1 MHFLNTCCY
10 DLFLPCIPRRF
21 CLSYSFRVLHSIVDR
36 AELLESGNAT
46 GQTILGENNGSV
58 PMTQSAKVRWVQSM
72 QQGMS
77 GLIGSMK
84 QKRKLGHKNN
94 KVKIKLCLSTLL
106 LDVSNKFAVFFTFR
120 SGLCFRQRQYHRHQC
135 RHQLLAWDGLRG
147 QHSVHHRRRRTCS
160 LHS

>member
-1 MHFLNTCCY
+1 MLSSLHRSVVLTLFRSCV
-10 DLFLPCIPRRF
+10 LFL
-21 CLSYSFRVLHSIVDR
+21 YR

-58 PMTQSAKVRWVQSM
+58 PMTQSSKVRWVQSM

-94 KVKIKLCLSTLL
+94 KVT
-106 LDVSNKFAVFFTFR
+106 
-120 SGLCFRQRQYHRHQC
+120 
-135 RHQLLAWDGLRG
+135 
-147 QHSVHHRRRRTCS
+147 
-160 LHS
+160 